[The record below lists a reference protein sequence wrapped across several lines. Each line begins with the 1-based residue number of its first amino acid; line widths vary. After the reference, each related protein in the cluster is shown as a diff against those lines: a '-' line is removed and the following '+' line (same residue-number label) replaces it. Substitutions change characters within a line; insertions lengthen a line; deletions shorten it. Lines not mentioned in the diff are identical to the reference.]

1 MKEIIQTMYNPLPDR
16 LTIQPSL
23 ISGLGLF
30 AIKGIAQG
38 TNLGTTHIKV
48 DEKIFRTPLGGF
60 INCDE
65 NANCVK
71 IEMRTEGSITDKW
84 NLVTLRTIT
93 AGEEL
98 TLKYTFYTIPKD
110 FLEEAEKEKKELEES
125 YQESKRQTE
134 ERKEK
139 ERHTNPLDSF
149 SDDLQKSIKESRRQT
164 KERKNFHAKAI
175 DGYSE

>member
-1 MKEIIQTMYNPLPDR
+1 MYSPLPPR

-30 AIKGIAQG
+30 ASAGIAQG

-48 DEKIFRTPLGGF
+48 DGEIIRTPLGGF

-65 NANCVK
+65 DANCVK
-71 IEMRTEGSITDKW
+71 VEMRTEGSITDKW
-84 NLVTLRTIT
+84 NLVTLRTIYS
-93 AGEEL
+93 GEEL

-125 YQESKRQTE
+125 YQESVRQTE
-134 ERKEK
+134 ERKNK
-139 ERHTNPLDSF
+139 
-149 SDDLQKSIKESRRQT
+149 
-164 KERKNFHAKAI
+164 
-175 DGYSE
+175 

>member
-1 MKEIIQTMYNPLPDR
+1 MKKLYHPLPPR
-16 LTIQPSL
+16 LTIKPSL

-30 AIKGIAQG
+30 ATAGIAQG

-48 DEKIFRTPLGGF
+48 DDIIFRTPLGGF

-65 NANCVK
+65 DANCVK
-71 IEMRTEGSITDKW
+71 VEMRTEGSITDKW
-84 NLVTLRTIT
+84 NLVTLKTIYSD
-93 AGEEL
+93 EEL

-125 YQESKRQTE
+125 YR
-134 ERKEK
+134 
-139 ERHTNPLDSF
+139 
-149 SDDLQKSIKESRRQT
+149 ESRRQT
-164 KERKNFHAKAI
+164 NERKNFIAKAI

>member
-1 MKEIIQTMYNPLPDR
+1 MYSPLPPR

-30 AIKGIAQG
+30 ATAGIAQG

-48 DEKIFRTPLGGF
+48 DGKLFRTPLGGF

-84 NLVTLRTIT
+84 NLVTLRNINN
-93 AGEEL
+93 GEEL
-98 TLKYTFYTIPKD
+98 TLKYTFYTVKKD
-110 FLEEAEKEKKELEES
+110 FLEESIKEKKDLEES
-125 YQESKRQTE
+125 Y
-134 ERKEK
+134 
-139 ERHTNPLDSF
+139 
-149 SDDLQKSIKESRRQT
+149 KESVRQT
-164 KERKNFHAKAI
+164 KERTK
-175 DGYSE
+175 

>member
-1 MKEIIQTMYNPLPDR
+1 MYNPLPPR

-30 AIKGIAQG
+30 ATAGIAQG

-48 DEKIFRTPLGGF
+48 DDTIFRTPLGGF

-125 YQESKRQTE
+125 YQESQ
-134 ERKEK
+134 
-139 ERHTNPLDSF
+139 
-149 SDDLQKSIKESRRQT
+149 RQT
-164 KERKNFHAKAI
+164 KERKNFHPRAI